1 MKKLLF
7 AALIA
12 LSFSGNALAQDVD
25 MGADFVSSYI
35 WRGGAYGGPSVQP
48 WVELG
53 FGDLAVGAWGSFD
66 FVSNAPSEND
76 YYVSYSLG
84 DLSIGLTDYY
94 YRTTLSET
102 SSDSGSHAIEV
113 NVGYSMGALSLSGNY
128 IVNEAPMAGSTGGD
142 MYFEV
147 GYTVGNVDLFV
158 GAGNG
163 WHTVDPDEF
172 TVVNVGLSVSKEIKV
187 TEDFS
192 IPVTGAI
199 IVNPD
204 ADLSFFYVGF
214 SL

>member
-7 AALIA
+7 AAVIA
-12 LSFSGNALAQDVD
+12 VTLSGNVFAQDVD
-25 MGADFVSSYI
+25 MGADVVSSYI
-35 WRGGAYGGPSVQP
+35 WRGGSYGGPSIQP
-48 WVELG
+48 WLELG

-66 FVSNAPSEND
+66 FVANAPGEND

-84 DLSIGLTDYY
+84 DLSVGFTDYY

-102 SSDSGSHAIEV
+102 SSDSGSHAVEL
-113 NVGYSMGALSLSGNY
+113 NLGYTIGALSLSGNY
-128 IVNEAPMAGSTGGD
+128 ILNEAPMAGSQGGD
-142 MYFEV
+142 VYIEV
-147 GYTVGNVDLFV
+147 GYTLGNVDLFV

-172 TVVNVGLSVSKEIKV
+172 TVVNIGLSASKDIKI

-199 IVNPD
+199 VVNPD
-204 ADLSFFYVGF
+204 ADVSYFYVGF